1 MRVIASIM
9 LLPGVVLT
17 VLYIKAG
24 LTATAAGDDVVFA
37 WLNVWMAGPILLLFV
52 VPMLFSNAPV
62 GGDRKF
68 RGAPIGRATV
78 ESVRRTG
85 LTVNDR
91 PQLELRVL
99 VDTADGV
106 SFSSTTR
113 LIADLTELATLK
125 PGLMLPVRYLP
136 GEPARGVAVVR
147 DAPPHEVQATLD
159 AIQLAK
165 GEITPLQHEIGTRG
179 IDAQAVVMSMTPTGE
194 IRGDKSVLDLTV
206 RITRPDGGTFDIQQN
221 RPVLPQV
228 VDQMQPGKIL
238 RVRYL
243 PADETDFGIISA
255 LN

>member
-1 MRVIASIM
+1 MRIIASMM

-24 LTATAAGDDVVFA
+24 STATAAGDDVVFA
-37 WLNVWMAGPILLLFV
+37 WLNVWIAGPILLLFA

-62 GGDRKF
+62 GRDRKF

-85 LTVNDR
+85 LTVNDN
-91 PQLELRVL
+91 PQLELRVQ
-99 VDTADGV
+99 VDTADGA
-106 SFSSTTR
+106 SFASTTR
-113 LIADLTELATLK
+113 LILGLTELGAMK
-125 PGLMLPVRYLP
+125 PGLVLPVRYLP
-136 GEPARGVAVVR
+136 GQPDRGVAVVR
-147 DAPPHEVQATLD
+147 DASPQEVQAALN

-179 IDAQAVVMSMTPTGE
+179 VDAQAVVMSMVPTGE
-194 IRGDKSVLDLTV
+194 IRDGKSVLDLAV
-206 RITRPDGGTFDIQQN
+206 RITRPDGGTFDIRQD
-221 RPVLPQV
+221 RPVLPKV

-238 RVRYL
+238 QVRFL
-243 PADETDFGIISA
+243 PSDETDFVIISA